1 MNKEL
6 YFNNLK
12 ENLSVYY
19 DVLEN
24 YNTEFGNID
33 IYAKFFEKNE
43 RYILKKEAIIY
54 SQEAFEHVFCKYFE
68 NLSIKDIVEFTKYLE
83 GNINTYV
90 KPDDN
95 HMSSI
100 LRAVVVT
107 NKEPDQEI
115 IKFIR
120 NYKYYKSFLFG
131 FKGWVNIGLNLVDI
145 NNENNFYYNK
155 VGKSGKDYFKI

>member
-1 MNKEL
+1 MNKERYL
-6 YFNNLK
+6 SNLK
-12 ENLSVYY
+12 EILSVYY
-19 DVLEN
+19 DVYEDFD
-24 YNTEFGNID
+24 TDFGSVD
-33 IYAKFFEKNE
+33 IYAKFFERND

-68 NLSIKDIVEFTKYLE
+68 NLTINDVVDFTGYLE
-83 GNINTYV
+83 KNINTFV

-100 LRAVVVT
+100 LRGVIVT
-107 NKEPDQEI
+107 NEKPDEEI
-115 IKFIR
+115 IKFIQK
-120 NYKYYKSFLFG
+120 YKYYKSFQFG

-155 VGKSGKDYFKI
+155 VGKGGKDYFKI